1 MNDAKARGAKVDV
14 VLGDARLMME
24 RQPPQAF
31 DVLAVD
37 AFSGDSIPTHLLT
50 DEAMTIY
57 DRHLHSDGILAVHIS
72 NRYLDLEPIC
82 KALALRHGYQA
93 RVIED
98 DSEANGYSSTW
109 VLLTRNQE
117 FLANLDDFVDN
128 SRALTAK
135 QSILWTDAFSS
146 LYAAL
151 MNSNYDSAVETII
164 ATSWFQRQLSESP
177 KTEIAYQPRWLRAEW
192 LYCETIPHPAS
203 PARGGYN
210 VRVFDGM
217 VEIQPRGSSDA
228 TWVAVE

>member
-1 MNDAKARGAKVDV
+1 LNDAKARGAKVDI

-24 RQPPQAF
+24 RQEPQAF

-50 DEAMTIY
+50 DEAMKIY
-57 DRHLHSDGILAVHIS
+57 DRHLLPDGILAVHIS

-93 RVIED
+93 RVVED

-128 SRALTAK
+128 SRVLTAK
-135 QSILWTDAFSS
+135 RSILWTDAFSS

-151 MNSNYDSAVETII
+151 MNSNYDSAVETIV
-164 ATSWFQRQLSESP
+164 ATSWFQRQVSESP
-177 KTEIAYQPRWLRAEW
+177 ETEIAYQPRWLRAEW
-192 LYCETIPHPAS
+192 LYCETIPDPAN
-203 PARGGYN
+203 PARGGYT

-228 TWVAVE
+228 AWVAVE